1 MLHRPILYPRIYPWY
16 LLLASLDVMLTW
28 VVLSMGG
35 VELNTVAA
43 WVIDRHDVTGMVM
56 LKFATVLF
64 VLCACERIGYEKD
77 NVGRRLATFAV
88 LINCV
93 PVVMAVSQLGV
104 YYGPFARAW

>member
-1 MLHRPILYPRIYPWY
+1 MLYRPVLYPRIYPWY

-43 WVIDRHDVTGMVM
+43 WVIDRHDVTGMIL
-56 LKFATVLF
+56 LKFTTVFFVLF
-64 VLCACERIGYEKD
+64 ACEKIGRERD
-77 NVGRRLATFAV
+77 DIGRRLATFAV

-93 PVVMAVSQLGV
+93 PVAMALSQLGV
-104 YYGPFARAW
+104 YFGPFARAW